1 MTENPFRIAAP
12 FAVFYGAVFFMF
24 GIMLPF
30 WPVWLESRGLG
41 PSEIG
46 IVLALGAW
54 MRVVTDPL
62 ITRGVDRSGRGK
74 QAIVVFAT
82 FGVLAFAGF
91 FVADSFWP
99 IVLVTLV
106 YAPIF
111 HVLVPLGEAQTMAAV
126 LRYKLDYGRIRLWG
140 SATFI
145 VGALGAGWLLSDQEI
160 GVLVPAGF
168 AILLLVLLSTFFL
181 REQNVASRD
190 VQPGRFLDLLR
201 DRAFLA
207 FAIAASAVQAS
218 HAVLYGFSAIHWGA
232 AGLSETLIGFL
243 WAGSVVAEILLFSVS
258 GAVVR
263 KCGPFGLLAIGAGAG
278 FVRWIILA
286 ETTALPGLIVAQALH
301 AASFG
306 ATYLATMHFIAARA
320 PDGLKASAQGAYASV
335 SGIMMGIMMLSA
347 GSLYAALNAN
357 TFYAMAVVCIFALG
371 LTWLTW
377 KNGGYDGATK
387 FGRAS

>member
-1 MTENPFRIAAP
+1 MLSVTENPLRIAAP
-12 FAVFYGAVFFMF
+12 FAAFYGAVFFMF

-41 PSEIG
+41 ASEIG

-54 MRVVTDPL
+54 MRVATDPV

-74 QAIVVFAT
+74 QAIVVFAAIS
-82 FGVLAFAGF
+82 VLAFAGF
-91 FVADSFWP
+91 FFADSFWP
-99 IVLVTLV
+99 IVLVTLI

-126 LRYKLDYGRIRLWG
+126 LRHKLDYGRIRLWG

-168 AILLLVLLSTFFL
+168 AILLLVLLTTFFL

-201 DRAFLA
+201 DRAFLL

-243 WAGSVVAEILLFSVS
+243 WAGSVVAEIVLFSMS

-263 KCGPFGLLAIGAGAG
+263 RCGPFGLLAIGAVAG

-286 ETTALPGLIVAQALH
+286 ETTALPGLILAQMLH

-347 GSLYAALNAN
+347 GGLYAALNAN
-357 TFYAMAVVCIFALG
+357 AFYAMAAVCAVAGVVG
-371 LTWLTW
+371 LMA
-377 KNGGYDGATK
+377 K
-387 FGRAS
+387 RAAARG

>member
-357 TFYAMAVVCIFALG
+357 AFYAMAVVCIFALG
-371 LTWLTW
+371 LTWLQDYFSL
-377 KNGGYDGATK
+377 KLR
-387 FGRAS
+387 FQQMCQ